1 FHTCHRLVC
10 LSLMLRTKRR
20 FISVPRRCWDVRRT
34 SLSSRRYTRALHVH
48 HRFLDTSSHDQV
60 GSSNATGDHSMTID
74 RVVVVGAGLMDSEI
88 ALVLYTLLPELGD
101 MAVRRCGPS
110 IQMPL

>member
-1 FHTCHRLVC
+1 
-10 LSLMLRTKRR
+10 
-20 FISVPRRCWDVRRT
+20 
-34 SLSSRRYTRALHVH
+34 
-48 HRFLDTSSHDQV
+48 
-60 GSSNATGDHSMTID
+60 MTID

-101 MAVRRCGPS
+101 MAVRRCAPS